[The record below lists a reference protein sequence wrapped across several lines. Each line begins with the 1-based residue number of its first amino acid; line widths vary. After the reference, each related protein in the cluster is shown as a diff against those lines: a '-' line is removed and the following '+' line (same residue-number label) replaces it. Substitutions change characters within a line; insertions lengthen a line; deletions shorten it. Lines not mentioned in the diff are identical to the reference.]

1 MIGVYVMH
9 KRLEAFRDALL
20 ATLSFAAV
28 AALAVPSAT
37 AQTSP
42 ADSLAAQVRTQGFT
56 CTTPV
61 SAKRDR
67 KLSRPDRAAWVLHCG
82 NANYRIKLDPDMAA
96 AIEPLR

>member
-1 MIGVYVMH
+1 MH
-9 KRLEAFRDALL
+9 KVIGAL
-20 ATLSFAAV
+20 SVAAV
-28 AALAVPSAT
+28 ATLATPPAT

-56 CTTPV
+56 CATPV

-67 KLSRPDRAAWVLHCG
+67 KLSRPDRAAWILQCA